1 MKYMKQQNY
10 NIGIDF
16 ENVFND
22 DDANMK
28 FIDDDVEMKNFL
40 KSLDTKMDVEE
51 EETPLIVVD
60 SKNNYTVE
68 DEDGIQY
75 FNHDGTNNE
84 RYWELYSDKQKP
96 FFQRCLRQLKDVWY
110 NVYTYIDFF
119 RATNNI
125 DDINLLMSKIYNIF
139 FTEYKFIIGYYS
151 DENIKLRGQKKYIY
165 KKLYRLKHRKL
176 KM

>member
-1 MKYMKQQNY
+1 MKYMNGQDYKFDDDILMN
-10 NIGIDF
+10 
-16 ENVFND
+16 FND
-22 DDANMK
+22 DDIEI
-28 FIDDDVEMKNFL
+28 FIFL
-40 KSLDTKMDVEE
+40 KDLDKDTKMDVDEP
-51 EETPLIVVD
+51 PLIVIN

-68 DEDGIQY
+68 DDVGIQY
-75 FNHDGTNNE
+75 FNYDGTDNV

-96 FFQRCLRQLKDVWY
+96 FFQRCMRQLKDVWY

-119 RATNNI
+119 RASNNI

-151 DENIKLRGQKKYIY
+151 EENIKLRKQKKYVY
-165 KKLYRLKHRKL
+165 KKLYRLRHRKL

>member
-1 MKYMKQQNY
+1 MKYMNTQDY
-10 NIGIDF
+10 NINF

-22 DDANMK
+22 EDTTIK
-28 FIDDDVEMKNFL
+28 FIDDDIEIFNFL
-40 KSLDTKMDVEE
+40 KSLDTNMDVEE
-51 EETPLIVVD
+51 SPLIITE

-68 DEDGIQY
+68 DEDGIKY
-75 FNHDGTNNE
+75 FNYDGTDNE

-125 DDINLLMSKIYNIF
+125 DEINLLMSKIYNIF

-151 DENIKLRGQKKYIY
+151 EENIKLRTQRKYVY